1 VKTVRLTSYSPS
13 GMKIAYENYVTGTD
27 GEIWTIQ
34 PNGGG
39 RLQVTDNANNDRDPY
54 WGSQ

>member
-1 VKTVRLTSYSPS
+1 
-13 GMKIAYENYVTGTD
+13 MKIAYENYVTGTD